1 MSQSS
6 AFCAKCEESRTLP
19 NYPSI
24 LTIQRMM
31 KEMPYI
37 SEHLSSLRQEIAALR
52 NSNALVTKNGR
63 HNEHDQTALEL
74 RTMRLREIKDE
85 LSRMLSHPDDP
96 KVWWERFRKTN
107 VA

>member
-1 MSQSS
+1 VP
-6 AFCAKCEESRTLP
+6 P

-24 LTIQRMM
+24 LPIQGMI

-37 SEHLSSLRQEIAALR
+37 SEHLSSLRREITSLR
-52 NSNALVTKNGR
+52 NSNALVSKNGI
-63 HNEHDQTALEL
+63 HSEHDQTALEL
-74 RTMRLREIKDE
+74 RANRLREIKEE
-85 LSRMLSHPDDP
+85 LSQMLNQPDDP